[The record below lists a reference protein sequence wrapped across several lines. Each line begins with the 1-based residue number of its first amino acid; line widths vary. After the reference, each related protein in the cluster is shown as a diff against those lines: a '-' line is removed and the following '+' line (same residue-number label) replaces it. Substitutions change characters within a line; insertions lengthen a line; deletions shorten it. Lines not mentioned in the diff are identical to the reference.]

1 MSRRRMILVRYDV
14 FPYMLVHKAHKLPDR
29 TYRWVSSFDA
39 GHQRFGTLVAGC
51 ESILDIMSAE
61 KGEPL
66 KEALN
71 VLEREYDVAR
81 KALEGGFLALRAKL
95 LADHKIKAEMLKG
108 EGG

>member
-1 MSRRRMILVRYDV
+1 
-14 FPYMLVHKAHKLPDR
+14 
-29 TYRWVSSFDA
+29 
-39 GHQRFGTLVAGC
+39 
-51 ESILDIMSAE
+51 MSAE